1 MGNDPRAPGAV
12 QPTDSKFSR
21 PWWAGIKG
29 RGIKKLFH
37 PPSIPPIEG
46 GMNREEMMKK
56 TLSKANSQSKVYRGG
71 KEETTQAYSNI
82 RRGADDA
89 ANKGRRMNADLFKE
103 PTNMII
109 TGVGGQGNVMA
120 SRVLAG
126 MLVNAGFVVTIGE
139 TFGMSQRGGSVMSH
153 LRVSS
158 SSVLSP
164 QIPQGMADIVIALE
178 PVEALRVL
186 VKYGNPDVAVLAN
199 SRMVYPMG
207 VITGEFTYPT
217 MEEVQSMFEKIS
229 AKNWMID
236 ATSVAVD
243 LGNPV
248 LSNIVMI
255 GALAGTSLLPI
266 DRRAFEKEI
275 VKTIPAGKRE
285 VNLKAF
291 DAGAKMIEPRPV
303 AR

>member
-1 MGNDPRAPGAV
+1 
-12 QPTDSKFSR
+12 
-21 PWWAGIKG
+21 
-29 RGIKKLFH
+29 
-37 PPSIPPIEG
+37 
-46 GMNREEMMKK
+46 MMKK
-56 TLSKANSQSKVYRGG
+56 TLSKTNSQSKVYRGG
-71 KEETTQAYSNI
+71 KEEATQAYSNI

-89 ANKGRRMNADLFKE
+89 ANKGRRMNADLNKE
-103 PTNMII
+103 PTNIII

-126 MLVNAGFVVTIGE
+126 MLVNAGFIVTIGE

-158 SSVLSP
+158 TSVLSP
-164 QIPQGMADIVIALE
+164 QIPQGKADIVIALE

-186 VKYGNPDVAVLAN
+186 VKYGNPAVAVLAN

-217 MEEVQSMFEKIS
+217 LDEVKAMFEKIS
-229 AKNWMID
+229 AKNWIID
-236 ATSVAVD
+236 ATSVAVE

-266 DRRAFEKEI
+266 DRLAFEKEI
-275 VKTIPAGKRE
+275 AKSLPVNKRAI
-285 VNLKAF
+285 NLTAF
-291 DAGAKMIEPRPV
+291 DAGAKMI
-303 AR
+303 

>member
-1 MGNDPRAPGAV
+1 
-12 QPTDSKFSR
+12 
-21 PWWAGIKG
+21 
-29 RGIKKLFH
+29 
-37 PPSIPPIEG
+37 
-46 GMNREEMMKK
+46 MKK
-56 TLSKANSQSKVYRGG
+56 SLKKN
-71 KEETTQAYSNI
+71 
-82 RRGADDA
+82 
-89 ANKGRRMNADLFKE
+89 
-103 PTNMII
+103 PTNIII

-158 SSVLSP
+158 TSVLSP
-164 QIPQGMADIVIALE
+164 QIPQGKGDIVIALE

-186 VKYGNPDVAVLAN
+186 TKYGNPDVAVLTN

-217 MEEVQSMFEKIS
+217 IEEVKSMFEKIS
-229 AKNWMID
+229 AKNWIID
-236 ATSVAVD
+236 ATSVAVE

-275 VKTIPAGKRE
+275 AKTIPAGKHQI
-285 VNLKAF
+285 NLKAF
-291 DAGAKMIEPRPV
+291 DAGVKML
-303 AR
+303 

>member
-1 MGNDPRAPGAV
+1 
-12 QPTDSKFSR
+12 
-21 PWWAGIKG
+21 
-29 RGIKKLFH
+29 
-37 PPSIPPIEG
+37 
-46 GMNREEMMKK
+46 MKK
-56 TLSKANSQSKVYRGG
+56 SLKKN
-71 KEETTQAYSNI
+71 
-82 RRGADDA
+82 
-89 ANKGRRMNADLFKE
+89 
-103 PTNMII
+103 PTNIII

-158 SSVLSP
+158 TSVLSP
-164 QIPQGMADIVIALE
+164 QIPQGRGDIVIALE

-186 VKYGNPDVAVLAN
+186 TKYGNPDVAVLTN

-217 MEEVQSMFEKIS
+217 IEEVKSMFEKIS
-229 AKNWMID
+229 AKNWIID
-236 ATSVAVD
+236 TTSVAVE

-275 VKTIPAGKRE
+275 AKTIPAGKHQI
-285 VNLKAF
+285 NLKAF
-291 DAGAKMIEPRPV
+291 DAGVKML
-303 AR
+303 

>member
-1 MGNDPRAPGAV
+1 
-12 QPTDSKFSR
+12 
-21 PWWAGIKG
+21 
-29 RGIKKLFH
+29 
-37 PPSIPPIEG
+37 
-46 GMNREEMMKK
+46 MMKMS
-56 TLSKANSQSKVYRGG
+56 LSKEPV
-71 KEETTQAYSNI
+71 NI
-82 RRGADDA
+82 
-89 ANKGRRMNADLFKE
+89 
-103 PTNMII
+103 II

-126 MLVNAGFVVTIGE
+126 MLVNAGFIVTVGE

-164 QIPQGMADIVIALE
+164 QIPQGRADIIIALE
-178 PVEALRVL
+178 PVGALRVL
-186 VKYGNPDVAVLAN
+186 VKYGNPGVAVLAN

-207 VITGEFTYPT
+207 VITGEFNYPSLD
-217 MEEVQSMFEKIS
+217 EVKSMFEKIS
-229 AKNWMID
+229 AKNWIIN

-255 GALAGTSLLPI
+255 GALTGTSLLPI

-275 VKTIPAGKRE
+275 TKSIPANKRE
-285 VNLKAF
+285 INLTAF
-291 DAGAKMIEPRPV
+291 DAGVKML
-303 AR
+303 